1 MRDNIVLTSHLEP
14 KAMEEV
20 DMFLW
25 LMITTDKYELPL
37 IVADSP
43 KELAKLAGVSYQN
56 IKTSIYLKNKGKIA
70 YSKYVKVEV
79 DDD

>member
-1 MRDNIVLTSHLEP
+1 
-14 KAMEEV
+14 
-20 DMFLW
+20 MFLW

-56 IKTSIYLKNKGKIA
+56 IKTSIYLKNKGKIE

>member
-14 KAMEEV
+14 KVMEEV

>member
-1 MRDNIVLTSHLEP
+1 MRDNIVLMSLLE
-14 KAMEEV
+14 KKVMEEA

-56 IKTSIYLKNKGKIA
+56 IKTSIYLKNKGKIT

>member
-1 MRDNIVLTSHLEP
+1 
-14 KAMEEV
+14 
-20 DMFLW
+20 MFLW

-43 KELAKLAGVSYQN
+43 RELAKFVGVSYQN
-56 IKTSIYLKNKGKIA
+56 IKTCIYLKNKGKIA